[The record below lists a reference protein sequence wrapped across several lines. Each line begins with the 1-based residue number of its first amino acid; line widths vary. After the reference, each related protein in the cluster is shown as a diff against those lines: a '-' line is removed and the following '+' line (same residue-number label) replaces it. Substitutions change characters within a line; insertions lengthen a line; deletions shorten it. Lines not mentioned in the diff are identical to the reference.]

1 MFLGMKMFGIVI
13 FRYER
18 KFEVQGLVKPGFAL
32 FEMSGVKLIMEQ
44 RTHIIHSQHPP
55 GLGVREFRQN
65 FIRIFF
71 HRQDHSSLSSLSQSR
86 LKNFVLFW
94 LNICIKTCS

>member
-44 RTHIIHSQHPP
+44 RTQHPQP
-55 GLGVREFRQN
+55 TSTWSKSARISCEFYQP
-65 FIRIFF
+65 FF
-71 HRQDHSSLSSLSQSR
+71 LLQQEQSKASLRVGSS
-86 LKNFVLFW
+86 
-94 LNICIKTCS
+94 

>member
-32 FEMSGVKLIMEQ
+32 FEMSGVKLIKLIRE
-44 RTHIIHSQHPP
+44 HILSTASIH
-55 GLGVREFRQN
+55 LV
-65 FIRIFF
+65 
-71 HRQDHSSLSSLSQSR
+71 
-86 LKNFVLFW
+86 
-94 LNICIKTCS
+94 

>member
-44 RTHIIHSQHPP
+44 RTPNIHVP
-55 GLGVREFRQN
+55 GLGPREFHRN
-65 FIRIFF
+65 FP
-71 HRQDHSSLSSLSQSR
+71 
-86 LKNFVLFW
+86 
-94 LNICIKTCS
+94 LNQKMVSAISFQEFRTP

>member
-44 RTHIIHSQHPP
+44 GIHIIHSQHPP
-55 GLGVREFRQN
+55 VGGGNFSNV
-65 FIRIFF
+65 FIRLAA
-71 HRQDHSSLSSLSQSR
+71 S
-86 LKNFVLFW
+86 
-94 LNICIKTCS
+94 

>member
-1 MFLGMKMFGIVI
+1 MFGIVI

-44 RTHIIHSQHPP
+44 RTPNIHLP
-55 GLGVREFRQN
+55 GLGSREFHRN
-65 FIRIFF
+65 FNRIF
-71 HRQDHSSLSSLSQSR
+71 HSDRSPSLSHISFSESGR
-86 LKNFVLFW
+86 LVCQHTF
-94 LNICIKTCS
+94 IKTCS

>member
-1 MFLGMKMFGIVI
+1 MFGIVI

-55 GLGVREFRQN
+55 GLGLREFR
-65 FIRIFF
+65 IRILSEFF
-71 HRQDHSSLSSLSQSR
+71 SPTGSQLSLISLSESS
-86 LKNFVLFW
+86 
-94 LNICIKTCS
+94 

>member
-44 RTHIIHSQHPP
+44 GHTSPTATNIH
-55 GLGVREFRQN
+55 LGRGK
-65 FIRIFF
+65 ITYCY
-71 HRQDHSSLSSLSQSR
+71 HLAASS
-86 LKNFVLFW
+86 
-94 LNICIKTCS
+94 

>member
-1 MFLGMKMFGIVI
+1 MFGIVI

-44 RTHIIHSQHPP
+44 SAEPTSSQPTSTWSD
-55 GLGVREFRQN
+55 GG
-65 FIRIFF
+65 I
-71 HRQDHSSLSSLSQSR
+71 SQS
-86 LKNFVLFW
+86 VDPDWW
-94 LNICIKTCS
+94 LVSFEMKKRDDNDTF

>member
-1 MFLGMKMFGIVI
+1 MFGIVI

-44 RTHIIHSQHPP
+44 SEEPTFNIH
-55 GLGVREFRQN
+55 LV
-65 FIRIFF
+65 
-71 HRQDHSSLSSLSQSR
+71 
-86 LKNFVLFW
+86 
-94 LNICIKTCS
+94 

>member
-1 MFLGMKMFGIVI
+1 MFLGIKMFGIVI

-44 RTHIIHSQHPP
+44 SAESTSSTANIHLVWISKVLILI
-55 GLGVREFRQN
+55 GGWLVSFEMKKRDN
-65 FIRIFF
+65 N
-71 HRQDHSSLSSLSQSR
+71 DTSR
-86 LKNFVLFW
+86 N
-94 LNICIKTCS
+94 